1 MNDLRSHLDPD
12 VLVAYRAGELPP
24 DEEARVQSH
33 LVACRECA
41 ELLLDLDAL
50 HDPDFGADEEVSV
63 DAVWQGVR
71 EEIRKAP
78 APVIPFRRPSPPR
91 WLQAL
96 AAMLAVAVVGL
107 SLWVVSLRRTVDD
120 LSRPELNAPVLDLAS
135 GTARGEGSP
144 PPVATVPSGARLF
157 TVILS
162 PAGQRIYKEYRV
174 EIVDAAGRVVWGD
187 RGLTPN
193 AYGSFSLTLPRSA
206 LGTGDFRVRLFG
218 RTGNGEERIEEYAL
232 RVEP

>member
-1 MNDLRSHLDPD
+1 MNETSHLDPD
-12 VLVAYRAGELPP
+12 TLVAYHVGELPP
-24 DEEARVQSH
+24 DEEARVQDH

-50 HDPDFGADEEVSV
+50 HNPGFGADEEVSV

-78 APVIPFRRPSPPR
+78 VPIVPFRRPSSPR
-91 WLQAL
+91 WLQPL
-96 AAMLAVAVVGL
+96 AAVLAAAVVGL
-107 SLWVVSLRRTVDD
+107 SLWVVSLRGQLDD

-162 PAGQRIYKEYRV
+162 PAGQRTYEEYRV
-174 EIVDAAGRVVWGD
+174 EIADAAGRVVWGD

>member
-1 MNDLRSHLDPD
+1 MSDPMSHPDPD
-12 VLVAYRAGELPP
+12 VLAAYHAGELPA
-24 DEEARVQSH
+24 DEEARVQDH

-50 HDPDFGADEEVSV
+50 HDPGFGADEEVSV

-78 APVIPFRRPSPPR
+78 APVVPFRRPSPPR
-91 WLQAL
+91 GLQAL
-96 AAMLAVAVVGL
+96 AAVLAAAVAGL
-107 SLWVVSLRRTVDD
+107 SLWVVSLRGQLDG

-135 GTARGEGSP
+135 GTARSEGSP

-162 PAGQRIYKEYRV
+162 PAGQRISPEYRV
-174 EIVDAAGRVVWGD
+174 EIVDAAGQVVWGD

-193 AYGSFSLTLPRSA
+193 AYGSFSLTLPRRT
-206 LGTGDFRVRLFG
+206 LGAGDFRVRLFG
-218 RTGNGEERIEEYAL
+218 RSGNGEERIEEYAL